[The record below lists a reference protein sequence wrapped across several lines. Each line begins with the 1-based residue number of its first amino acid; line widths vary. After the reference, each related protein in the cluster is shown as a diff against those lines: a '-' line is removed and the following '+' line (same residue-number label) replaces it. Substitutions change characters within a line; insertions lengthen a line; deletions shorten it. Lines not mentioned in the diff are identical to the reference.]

1 MTKNNMILLLRLKT
15 AQVWI
20 NTAATTAVA
29 AAATA
34 GATADAT
41 EGAMAAAAAA
51 AAEALYIHM
60 LECSLSNWTAS
71 PFPRK

>member
-15 AQVWI
+15 ARVWI
-20 NTAATTAVA
+20 NTVATTGAA
-29 AAATA
+29 AASAAATA
-34 GATADAT
+34 LASGATADAT
-41 EGAMAAAAAA
+41 TSAA

-60 LECSLSNWTAS
+60 LECSHSNWTAS